1 VQDPPR
7 RADAQRN
14 AARLV
19 RAALDAFEEAGA
31 AVPLDEVAA
40 RAGVGIATLYRLFGG
55 RDGLVS
61 AAFATFFEEE
71 VEPVLHAARDTL
83 DPWVALTRA
92 LSATVEALAGH
103 KEMLTLA
110 HDCGAVSVDIAER
123 FLGPL
128 GEILDAAQRAGAVRD
143 DLVVRDLAAVVVMA
157 LATTKHKTI
166 KSEKAS
172 TADRR
177 RYMALLLAGLRP
189 SAETVAA
196 ALVPRGHAA
205 RAHQRREQQAA
216 SSAPAALTSTSS
228 IELCR
233 PKSSRY

>member
-1 VQDPPR
+1 VQDQPR

-55 RDGLVS
+55 RDGLVR
-61 AAFATFFEEE
+61 AAFATLFEEE
-71 VEPVLHAARDTL
+71 VEPVLHAARDAP
-83 DPWVALTRA
+83 DPWAALTRA

-103 KEMLTLA
+103 KELLTLA
-110 HDCGAVSVDIAER
+110 HESGAVSVDIAER

-128 GEILDAAQRAGAVRD
+128 GKILDAAQSAGAVRG

-157 LATTKHKTI
+157 LATTKHKKAGTN
-166 KSEKAS
+166 EAS

-177 RYMALLLAGLRP
+177 RYLALLLAGLRP
-189 SAETVAA
+189 SAEPLPPSSCPDVRLGAPTS
-196 ALVPRGHAA
+196 
-205 RAHQRREQQAA
+205 AA
-216 SSAPAALTSTSS
+216 SRQQRVAPPP
-228 IELCR
+228 R
-233 PKSSRY
+233 